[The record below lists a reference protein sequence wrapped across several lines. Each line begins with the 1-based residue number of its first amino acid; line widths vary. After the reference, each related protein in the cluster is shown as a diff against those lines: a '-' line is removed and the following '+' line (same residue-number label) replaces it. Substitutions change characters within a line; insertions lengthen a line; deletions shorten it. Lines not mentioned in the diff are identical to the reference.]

1 MSFRAISCLACQT
14 VLMPRSRL
22 VDFNKFYYNLKV
34 TRGGHE
40 FRHESTG
47 TRAQGTKAQ
56 VLDMLYID
64 DLNSINNQRFKEFLE
79 DIYPEEL
86 VVSETSESKNV
97 VSHLDL
103 LIDISKGDL
112 VCSIFDKKDSFDFD
126 VVNLTY
132 LRIFRQPQLMV
143 HTSHS

>member
-56 VLDMLYID
+56 VLDMLTQFQGQTSPLFVTEPYFTEIYKITISICQCSAFLLKKLACMYAFLSLSPTEAI
-64 DLNSINNQRFKEFLE
+64 LNQI
-79 DIYPEEL
+79 
-86 VVSETSESKNV
+86 
-97 VSHLDL
+97 
-103 LIDISKGDL
+103 
-112 VCSIFDKKDSFDFD
+112 
-126 VVNLTY
+126 
-132 LRIFRQPQLMV
+132 
-143 HTSHS
+143 